1 MARARGRT
9 VNALRW
15 SAAPFMNARRPVMLT
30 GIMEPVLI
38 VLGCATAAALAA
50 PLGVLPLI
58 GRDDVPA
65 QWLAWANAGAAGMM
79 LAAAFVLADFG
90 VASGTIPFGLG
101 AALGIAFIHGSRR
114 FSGTEELGLSELN
127 EASLAYGYEVLLVGA
142 LHASAEGVAMGAIM
156 AVDLPVG
163 VFLAVALALHNMPEA
178 TVLAA
183 VFRARDV
190 SWRHSATLTVVANV
204 GQVFLAVSTFAV
216 LGAVPAAL
224 PWALGFAAGALIYL
238 VMVDLLPE
246 SYQEAGPTS
255 IALVTILAMGAF
267 ALIHGASGP

>member
-1 MARARGRT
+1 
-9 VNALRW
+9 
-15 SAAPFMNARRPVMLT
+15 MLT

-38 VLGCATAAALAA
+38 VLACATAAALAA
-50 PLGVLPLI
+50 PLGVIPLI
-58 GRDDVPA
+58 GRDEFPA
-65 QWLAWANAGAAGMM
+65 WWLAWANAGAAGMM

-90 VASGTIPFGLG
+90 VASDPIPFGLG

-114 FSGTEELGLSELN
+114 FSGTEELDLN
-127 EASLAYGYEVLLVGA
+127 APGEASLAYGYEVLLVGS

-156 AVDLPVG
+156 AVDLSVG
-163 VFLAVALALHNMPEA
+163 VFLAAALALHNMPEA

-183 VFRARDV
+183 VFRARGV
-190 SWRHSATLTVVANV
+190 SWRRAATLTVVANA

-216 LGAVPAAL
+216 LAAAPAAL

-246 SYQEAGPTS
+246 SYREAGATS
-255 IALVTILAMGAF
+255 IALVAILAMGAF
-267 ALIHGASGP
+267 ALIHGAAGP